1 MPAIQ
6 EHTNRPT
13 GNDLNDVLFFGSL
26 ASEKQEELLQ
36 GTSESPLLM
45 VQFHSDTENDAL
57 LLWPL
62 RVQTEELYSPAEITA
77 LRTYPV
83 REIVWRG
90 RRLALREEIECSIVR
105 DDDLYV
111 IEYKPLGIHAYAHS
125 LHAAKRDFD
134 EEFAVIWDDYG
145 LAPDEEL
152 APGGIRLKRRL
163 REIVDRE
170 TRADED

>member
-1 MPAIQ
+1 MQATQ

-13 GNDLNDVLFFGSL
+13 GNDVNPMVFVSSPTPEWKENPPQG
-26 ASEKQEELLQ
+26 ASELR
-36 GTSESPLLM
+36 PLL
-45 VQFHSDTENDAL
+45 VHTYHIGSDVVVWWHLEAQA
-57 LLWPL
+57 
-62 RVQTEELYSPAEITA
+62 VELYSPEEITD
-77 LRTYPV
+77 LRTCRM

-105 DDDLYV
+105 DGDLYV
-111 IEYKPLGIHAYAHS
+111 IEYNPLGIHAYAHS

-145 LAPDEEL
+145 LAPDEDL